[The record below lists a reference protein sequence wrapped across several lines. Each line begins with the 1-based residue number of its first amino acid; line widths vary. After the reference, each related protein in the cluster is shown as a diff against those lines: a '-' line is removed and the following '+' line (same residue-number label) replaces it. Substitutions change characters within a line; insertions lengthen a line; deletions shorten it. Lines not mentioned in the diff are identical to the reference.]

1 MPGPWE
7 ILKRVAREVR
17 DFLVGMHVALVEQS
31 TEALELEMLE
41 LEHAFLTLVLG
52 GLVGLPVAPLGLA
65 AELAPLLEDEVK
77 ILYER
82 TWRGGDVVSDLFSRL
97 GGEW

>member
-1 MPGPWE
+1 M
-7 ILKRVAREVR
+7 
-17 DFLVGMHVALVEQS
+17 ALVEQS

-52 GLVGLPVAPLGLA
+52 SLVGLPLAPLGLA
-65 AELAPLLEDEVK
+65 AELAPLLEDEVRV
-77 ILYER
+77 LYER
-82 TWRGGDVVSDLFSRL
+82 TWRGGDVISDLFSRL